1 MVQAKQVT
9 NLMREGSFEIVRA
22 WRAVS
27 RKLQLSPIVRPWS
40 RIDAYVCFGDV
51 PCFRIEED
59 ARASGSRC
67 GVERFVFS
75 SGGNCQQAD
84 SVACFCRTNRSGL
97 RPGDGKVD
105 IRQAGPASERS
116 PGRADHI
123 TIGFDVCAGR
133 KQRGG

>member
-9 NLMREGSFEIVRA
+9 NLMSECSFEIVRA
-22 WRAVS
+22 GRAVS
-27 RKLQLSPIVRPWS
+27 RKLQLSPIIGPWS
-40 RIDAYVCFGDV
+40 RINAYVCFGNV

-67 GVERFVFS
+67 GVERFIFS

-84 SVACFCRTNRSGL
+84 SVACFCRANRSEL
-97 RPGDGKVD
+97 RPGDGKVN

-116 PGRADHI
+116 SGRADYI
-123 TIGFDVCAGR
+123 AIGFDVCAGE
-133 KQRGG
+133 KQRG